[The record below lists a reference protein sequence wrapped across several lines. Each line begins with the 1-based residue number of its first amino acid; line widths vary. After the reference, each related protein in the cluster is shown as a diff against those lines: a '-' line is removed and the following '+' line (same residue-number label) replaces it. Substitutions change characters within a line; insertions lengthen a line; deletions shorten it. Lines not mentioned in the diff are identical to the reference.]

1 MDEKKFSAE
10 YFQAGQVLLID
21 KPLEWTSFDVVNKIR
36 YSLKRYLNI
45 KKIKVGHAGTLD
57 PLASGL
63 VIVCTG
69 KATKQIDQFSGL
81 DKQYIAD
88 VELGSTTPT
97 YDKES
102 EPDAIYSWE
111 HITEELIREKLEA
124 FRGDIDQMPPIY
136 SALKVKG
143 QKAYELARRGKD
155 VELKARQINISQIDL
170 LEFSEKHLKLDVS
183 CSKGTYI
190 RSLAYDLGVA
200 LSSGAHLSGLVRT
213 RIGDYQLKDAT
224 SIFDFEKKLAS
235 FATK

>member
-1 MDEKKFSAE
+1 MEFTEE
-10 YFQAGQVLLID
+10 YFREGQVLLID

-57 PLASGL
+57 PLATGL

-69 KATKQIDQFSGL
+69 KATKQIEQFSGL
-81 DKQYIAD
+81 DKQYMAD

-102 EPDAIYSWE
+102 SPDAIYSWE
-111 HITEELIREKLEA
+111 HITEDLVKEKLEC
-124 FRGDIDQMPPIY
+124 FKGDIEQVPPIY

-143 QKAYELARRGKD
+143 KKAYDLARKGEN
-155 VELKARQINISQIDL
+155 VELKGRKINISKLDL
-170 LEFSEKHLKLDVS
+170 LEFGEKYLKLDVS

-190 RSLAYDLGVA
+190 RSLAYDLG
-200 LSSGAHLSGLVRT
+200 LSLGSGAHLAGLKRT
-213 RIGDYQLKDAT
+213 RIGDYQLEDAI

-235 FATK
+235 FVTK

>member
-1 MDEKKFSAE
+1 MEFSAE

-57 PLASGL
+57 PLATGL

-69 KATKQIDQFSGL
+69 KATKQIEQFSGL
-81 DKQYIAD
+81 DKQYVAD

-102 EPDAIYSWE
+102 ELDAIYSWE
-111 HITEELIREKLEA
+111 HITEELVREKLDL
-124 FRGDIDQMPPIY
+124 FRGDIEQVPPIY

-143 QKAYELARRGKD
+143 VKAYDLARKGKD
-155 VELKARQINISQIDL
+155 VQMKARNIHISKLDL
-170 LEFSEKHLKLDVS
+170 LEFGEKYLKLDVS

-200 LSSGAHLSGLVRT
+200 LNSGAHLSGLVRT
-213 RIGDYQLKDAT
+213 RIGDYQLKDAI

-235 FATK
+235 FVTK

>member
-1 MDEKKFSAE
+1 MEFSAE

-57 PLASGL
+57 PLATGL

-69 KATKQIDQFSGL
+69 KATKQIEQFSGL

-111 HITEELIREKLEA
+111 HITEELVQEKLEL
-124 FRGDIDQMPPIY
+124 FRGDIEQIPPIY

-143 QKAYELARRGKD
+143 VKAYDLARKGKD
-155 VELKARQINISQIDL
+155 VEMKARKIHISK
-170 LEFSEKHLKLDVS
+170 LELIEFGEKHLKLDVS

-200 LSSGAHLSGLVRT
+200 LNSGAHLSGLVRT
-213 RIGDYQLKDAT
+213 RIGDYQLKDAI

-235 FATK
+235 FVTK

>member
-1 MDEKKFSAE
+1 MEFSAE

-57 PLASGL
+57 PLATGL

-69 KATKQIDQFSGL
+69 KATKQIEQFSGL
-81 DKQYIAD
+81 DKQYVAD

-111 HITEELIREKLEA
+111 HITEELVREKLEL
-124 FRGDIDQMPPIY
+124 FRGDIEQIPPIY

-143 QKAYELARRGKD
+143 VKAYDLARKGKD
-155 VELKARQINISQIDL
+155 VEMKPRNIHISKLEL
-170 LEFSEKHLKLDVS
+170 LAFGEKHLQLDVS

-190 RSLAYDLGVA
+190 RSLAYDLGMA
-200 LSSGAHLSGLVRT
+200 LNSGAHLSGLVRT
-213 RIGDYQLKDAT
+213 RIGDYQLKDAV

-235 FATK
+235 FVTK

>member
-1 MDEKKFSAE
+1 MEYTAE

-57 PLASGL
+57 PLATGL
-63 VIVCTG
+63 VVVCTG
-69 KATKQIDQFSGL
+69 KATKQIEQFSGL

-102 EPDAIYSWE
+102 DPDAVYSWE
-111 HITEELIREKLEA
+111 HITEELVSEKLEL
-124 FRGDIDQMPPIY
+124 FKGDIEQMPPIY
-136 SALKVKG
+136 SALKINGV
-143 QKAYELARRGKD
+143 KAYDLARKGKD
-155 VELKARQINISQIDL
+155 VELKARRINISKLEL
-170 LEFSEKHLKLDVS
+170 LEFNEKHLRLDVS

-200 LSSGAHLSGLVRT
+200 LHSGAHLSGLIRT
-213 RIGDYQLKDAT
+213 RIGDYQLKDAI

-235 FATK
+235 FATN

>member
-1 MDEKKFSAE
+1 MEFSAE

-57 PLASGL
+57 PLATGL

-69 KATKQIDQFSGL
+69 KATKQIEQFSGL
-81 DKQYIAD
+81 DKQYVAD

-111 HITEELIREKLEA
+111 HITEELVREKLDL
-124 FRGDIDQMPPIY
+124 FRGDIEQVPPIY

-143 QKAYELARRGKD
+143 VKAYDLARKGKD
-155 VELKARQINISQIDL
+155 VQMKARNINISKLDL
-170 LEFSEKHLKLDVS
+170 LEFGEKYLQLDVS

-200 LSSGAHLSGLVRT
+200 LNSGAHLSGLVRT
-213 RIGDYQLKDAT
+213 RIGDYQLKDAI

-235 FATK
+235 FVTK